1 MYLYIYIYTFTKVQN
16 HIYLYTY
23 IYVCT
28 NYMLTPDPSKCARPF
43 PVSPFQKVQR
53 FDVIVCSDCLYKSPG
68 CSVSEFRRS
77 AETMSKVQLI
87 C

>member
-1 MYLYIYIYTFTKVQN
+1 
-16 HIYLYTY
+16 
-23 IYVCT
+23 
-28 NYMLTPDPSKCARPF
+28 MLTPDPSNAVVVSTFFLKNTQRWPF
-43 PVSPFQKVQR
+43 SLSQFQKVQR

-77 AETMSKVQLI
+77 AEKMSKVQLI